1 MKKLFWNEGFNTGS
15 AFFNLTNGTLNAGHF
30 LLCKKCFTAVYVS
43 FVSWIKFVHQL
54 VQILKSVQ
62 KICIG
67 LATLLHLRA
76 RYWLFFYLLDS
87 WYYCNSHS
95 HLRFHASFHLLWAAG
110 NEANKYVKK
119 LYNKN
124 MLLVWISEPIWLR
137 LAEFTARSTSVKASD
152 KPVWTFSILNKA
164 CVEIRTRFYLS
175 QKSSVNLFGGTGL
188 LGGTLLNGD
197 VWVQLQH
204 SLDVLERVLL
214 DGDALAAGAAWS
226 EGSLDFIGLE
236 MIW

>member
-1 MKKLFWNEGFNTGS
+1 M
-15 AFFNLTNGTLNAGHF
+15 
-30 LLCKKCFTAVYVS
+30 
-43 FVSWIKFVHQL
+43 
-54 VQILKSVQ
+54 
-62 KICIG
+62 
-67 LATLLHLRA
+67 
-76 RYWLFFYLLDS
+76 
-87 WYYCNSHS
+87 
-95 HLRFHASFHLLWAAG
+95 
-110 NEANKYVKK
+110 
-119 LYNKN
+119 
-124 MLLVWISEPIWLR
+124 
-137 LAEFTARSTSVKASD
+137 
-152 KPVWTFSILNKA
+152 
-164 CVEIRTRFYLS
+164 S